1 MAHLPEVSYGS
12 DYRSAR
18 QGQFGGLKHCRSCS
32 DGEIYDMNNITLD
45 EFPLIK
51 TRKPRKRFASINRE
65 FVMDFYADN
74 QTICYIVGMELV
86 IHGVG
91 TLITDL
97 KTGVKHQF
105 VRFGNRVV
113 LLPEMRLLNLNYE
126 ILGIVDNATQ
136 LPESGNKFGDAF
148 AVLNTVMI
156 PFFYDIYVYDGSQWV
171 NNGRFDKPM
180 SADTGVQPAVE
191 IGNDMLSR
199 FETEGH
205 ADTVVI
211 NNSLIGITD
220 VLGLKEGDAV
230 TISGCTTEPD
240 NNKTAIIREIK
251 GDRESTSIRFSDYC
265 FKIPENADSYIE
277 RNVKIERRVPD
288 MDFMF
293 ECNNRLWG
301 AKGKTI
307 YASKLGD
314 PTNWY
319 FFDGLSIDSWSI
331 DTQSKGNIVGG
342 WGDYYPY
349 FLREDGMTI
358 VCGSVPSG
366 YQCYDKSAILGL
378 KKGEERSIAHAGGYT
393 LWLSREGMV
402 LFGDDT
408 GRIMKDIFRDWN
420 LNDIKAV
427 SAGTKAYFLCWTEK
441 EHNFGMDHVIFCFD
455 SRTGLWEKQ
464 DGSGYTELAYDGGV
478 LYGLIPAEERSD
490 INILNGGTELQEND
504 ETEIYSNVQFG
515 DFYSDTENRKATDL
529 LMLRVEMEPNA
540 ELNVYIKYDSCGE
553 YELLET
559 ISGGENGIS
568 KRTIDIPITP
578 RRCDHYHIMLMGHG
592 QWTLYAMSRNIRT
605 GSERQ

>member
-12 DYRSAR
+12 DYRYAR

-32 DGEIYDMNNITLD
+32 DGEIYDMDNITLD

-65 FVMDFYADN
+65 FVVDFYADN
-74 QTICYIVGMELV
+74 GQVLYTNTNGDLF
-86 IHGVG
+86 IHGIG
-91 TLITDL
+91 KMAKNLQNGR
-97 KTGVKHQF
+97 KKF

-113 LLPEMRLLNLNYE
+113 VLPDKILLNMTYK
-126 ILGIVDNATQ
+126 ILGILDFVSE
-136 LPESGNKFGDAF
+136 LPETGNTFGDAY
-148 AVLNTVMI
+148 AVSNFQTEWSHRN
-156 PFFYDIYVYDGSQWV
+156 IYVW
-171 NNGRFDKPM
+171 NGNEWIFMRQFDQPM
-180 SADTGVQPAVE
+180 SISDQRNQP
-191 IGNDMLSR
+191 
-199 FETEGH
+199 
-205 ADTVVI
+205 
-211 NNSLIGITD
+211 LIGTYVSGNYGTLNS
-220 VLGLKEGDAV
+220 VLMGNSAGVYLNRGWKVGDAV
-230 TISGCTTEPD
+230 KISGCTKVEK
-240 NNKTAIIREIK
+240 NNKTVIIRDIVDVEA
-251 GDRESTSIRFSDYC
+251 GALFVFSDYA
-265 FKIPENADSYIE
+265 FETPDSSENAYNEEGIITLE
-277 RNVKIERRVPD
+277 RVVPD

-366 YQCYDKSAILGL
+366 YQCYDKSAVPGL
-378 KKGEERSIAHAGGYT
+378 KKGEERSIAHAGAYT

-408 GRIMKDIFRDWN
+408 GRIMKDIFRDWD

-441 EHNFGMDHVIFCFD
+441 EHNYEMDHVIFCFD

-464 DGSGYTELAYDGGV
+464 DGARYTELAYDGGV
-478 LYGLIPAEERSD
+478 LYGLMPAEERSD

-529 LMLRVEMEPNA
+529 LLLRLEMEPNA
-540 ELNVYIKYDSCGE
+540 ELDVYIKYDSCAE

-559 ISGGENGIS
+559 ISGGENGIR

>member
-12 DYRSAR
+12 DYRYAR

-51 TRKPRKRFASINRE
+51 TRKPRKRFASINQE
-65 FVMDFYADN
+65 FVVDFYADN
-74 QTICYIVGMELV
+74 GQVLYTNTNGDLF
-86 IHGVG
+86 IHGIG
-91 TLITDL
+91 KMAKNLQNGR
-97 KTGVKHQF
+97 KKF

-113 LLPEMRLLNLNYE
+113 VLPDKILLNMTYK
-126 ILGIVDNATQ
+126 ILGILDFVSE
-136 LPESGNKFGDAF
+136 LPETGNTFGDAY
-148 AVLNTVMI
+148 AVSNFQTEWSHRN
-156 PFFYDIYVYDGSQWV
+156 IYVW
-171 NNGRFDKPM
+171 NGNEWIFMRQFDQPM
-180 SADTGVQPAVE
+180 SISDQRNQP
-191 IGNDMLSR
+191 
-199 FETEGH
+199 
-205 ADTVVI
+205 
-211 NNSLIGITD
+211 LIGTYVSGNYGTLNS
-220 VLGLKEGDAV
+220 VLMGNSAGVYLNRGWKVGDAV
-230 TISGCTTEPD
+230 KISGCTKVEK
-240 NNKTAIIREIK
+240 NNKTVIIRDIVDVEA
-251 GDRESTSIRFSDYC
+251 GALFVFSDYA
-265 FKIPENADSYIE
+265 FETPDSSENAYNEEGIITLE
-277 RNVKIERRVPD
+277 RVVPD

-366 YQCYDKSAILGL
+366 YQCYDKSAVPGL

-408 GRIMKDIFRDWN
+408 GRIMKDTFRDWD
-420 LNDIKAV
+420 LNDMKAI

-441 EHNFGMDHVIFCFD
+441 EHNYEMNHVIFCFD

-464 DGSGYTELAYDGGV
+464 DGARYTELAYDGGV
-478 LYGLIPAEERSD
+478 LYGMSPAEERSD
-490 INILNGGTELQEND
+490 INILNGGTKLRKMMRQKYTAMCSSGIFTATRK
-504 ETEIYSNVQFG
+504 TE
-515 DFYSDTENRKATDL
+515 K
-529 LMLRVEMEPNA
+529 LR
-540 ELNVYIKYDSCGE
+540 IF
-553 YELLET
+553 
-559 ISGGENGIS
+559 
-568 KRTIDIPITP
+568 
-578 RRCDHYHIMLMGHG
+578 
-592 QWTLYAMSRNIRT
+592 
-605 GSERQ
+605 

>member
-12 DYRSAR
+12 DYRYAR

-32 DGEIYDMNNITLD
+32 DGEIYDMNNVTLD
-45 EFPLIK
+45 EFPLMK
-51 TRKPRKRFASINRE
+51 TRKPRNRFVSINHE
-65 FVMDFYADN
+65 FVMDIYADN
-74 QTICYIVGMELV
+74 QTMCYIVGTELV

-91 TLITDL
+91 TMITDL
-97 KTGVKHQF
+97 KVGVKHRF
-105 VRFGNRVV
+105 IRFGNRVA

-126 ILGIVDNATQ
+126 ILGIVENETE
-136 LPESGNKFGDAF
+136 LPENGNKFGDAF
-148 AVLNTVMI
+148 AVLNTFTD
-156 PFFYDIYVYDGSQWV
+156 PFFYEIYVFDGSQWV
-171 NNGRFDKPM
+171 NNGRFDRPM
-180 SADTGVQPAVE
+180 SADTGIQPAVT
-191 IGNDMLSR
+191 IGNDSLSR
-199 FETEGH
+199 FETKGH
-205 ADTVVI
+205 ADTIEI
-211 NNSLIGITD
+211 NLDVNYITD
-220 VLGLKEGDAV
+220 MIGLKEGDAV
-230 TISGCTTEPD
+230 TISGCTTEPS

-251 GDRESTSIRFSDYC
+251 GDQESTSFRFSDYC
-265 FKIPENADSYIE
+265 FKIPEDADSYME
-277 RNVKIERRVPD
+277 SNVKIERRVPD

-331 DTQSKGNIVGG
+331 DTQSKGDIIGG

-366 YQCYDKSAILGL
+366 YQCYEKSAVPGL
-378 KKGEERSIAHAGGYT
+378 KKGEERSIAHAGAYT

-402 LFGDDT
+402 LFGNDT
-408 GRIMKDIFRDWN
+408 CQIMKDVFRDWN
-420 LNDIKAV
+420 LNDMKAI

-441 EHNFGMDHVIFCFD
+441 EHNYEMDHVIFCFD

-464 DGSGYTELAYDGGV
+464 DGARYSELCYDGGV
-478 LYGLIPAEERSD
+478 LYGVLPAEERSD
-490 INILNGGTELQEND
+490 IDILDGSTELQEND
-504 ETEIYSNVQFG
+504 ETEVRSYVQFG

-529 LMLRVEMEPNA
+529 LLLRLEIAPQA
-540 ELNVYIKYDSCGE
+540 ELNVYIKYDSSVE

-559 ISGGENGIS
+559 INGGDNGIS

-578 RRCDHYHIMLMGHG
+578 RRCDHYHIMLRGCG
-592 QWTLYAMSRNIRT
+592 QWTMFAMSRNVRT

>member
-12 DYRSAR
+12 DYRYAR

-74 QTICYIVGMELV
+74 GQVLYTNTNGDLF
-86 IHGVG
+86 IHGIG
-91 TLITDL
+91 KMAKNLQNGR
-97 KTGVKHQF
+97 KKF

-113 LLPEMRLLNLNYE
+113 VLPDKILLNMTYK
-126 ILGIVDNATQ
+126 ILGILDFVSE
-136 LPESGNKFGDAF
+136 LPETGNTFGDAY
-148 AVLNTVMI
+148 AVSNFQTEWSHRN
-156 PFFYDIYVYDGSQWV
+156 IYVW
-171 NNGRFDKPM
+171 NGNEWIFMRQFDQPM
-180 SADTGVQPAVE
+180 SISDQRNQP
-191 IGNDMLSR
+191 
-199 FETEGH
+199 
-205 ADTVVI
+205 
-211 NNSLIGITD
+211 LIGTYVSGNYGTLNS
-220 VLGLKEGDAV
+220 VLMGNSAGVYLNRGWKVGDAV
-230 TISGCTTEPD
+230 KISGCTKVEK
-240 NNKTAIIREIK
+240 NNKTVIIRDIVDVET
-251 GDRESTSIRFSDYC
+251 GTLFVFSDYA
-265 FKIPENADSYIE
+265 FETPDSSENAYNEEGIITLE
-277 RNVKIERRVPD
+277 RVVPD

-366 YQCYDKSAILGL
+366 YQCYDKSAIPGL
-378 KKGEERSIAHAGGYT
+378 KKGEERSIAHAGAYT

-408 GRIMKDIFRDWN
+408 GRIMKDIFRDWD

-441 EHNFGMDHVIFCFD
+441 EHNSGMDHVIFCFD

-464 DGSGYTELAYDGGV
+464 SGAGYTELAYDGGV
-478 LYGLIPAEERSD
+478 LYGLSPAEERSD

-504 ETEIYSNVQFG
+504 EIEIYSDVQFG

-540 ELNVYIKYDSCGE
+540 ELDVYIKYDSCGK

-559 ISGGENGIS
+559 ISGGKNGIS

-578 RRCDHYHIMLMGHG
+578 RRCDHYHIMLMGNG